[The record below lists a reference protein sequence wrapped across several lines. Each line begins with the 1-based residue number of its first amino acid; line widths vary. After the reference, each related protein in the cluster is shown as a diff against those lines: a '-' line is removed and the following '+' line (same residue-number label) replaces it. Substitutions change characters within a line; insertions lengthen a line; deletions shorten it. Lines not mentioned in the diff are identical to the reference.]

1 MTPDECLK
9 LFENMAMS
17 SYQYPTRGKSTTT
30 QKTGVL
36 HVDSNT
42 ALTAQVEALTKL
54 VKDMQVKNNARCE
67 VCRGGHET
75 IQCPQMTDGS
85 QEQVDYVG
93 NPNRG
98 PGNAFGNSYNS
109 GGRNQPGFTWKSGNP
124 PGFNSRPPMQNL
136 FREPGQSSGEYG
148 EKKPTLEEMMQQQ
161 AQLLTQFITESKAQ
175 HKEHDTMIKS
185 QGAALQ
191 NLERQVSQIASQ
203 LGERQSGSLPSKTE
217 ENPRGYAKAITTRSG
232 MSTGTEKPV
241 AEPAEDEEV
250 MDEEIEMEA
259 PGEVQP
265 TRLVPASTAQPEKTP
280 EKKKEPEIDLSKI
293 PYPARVLRQKY
304 EKEYGRFLELFK
316 QLKVNISF
324 VEALQHMPKYA
335 KFLKDLLTNKRKM
348 EELSTV
354 TLSEKCSAVVQNKL
368 PQKKTDP
375 GSFTIPCTLG
385 SSSVSHALAD
395 LGASI
400 NLMPYSIF
408 AKLDLGEPEPT
419 RMSIQL
425 ADRSVKYPRGIVE
438 NLLVKIDKFVFPVDF
453 VILDMEEDE
462 KVPLILGRPFLATAK
477 ALIDVCDGKLTLRV
491 ADETVTFEI
500 RRSLQHTES
509 QDDTLY
515 FIDTVMSHMD
525 RCLSEI
531 RIGDPESV
539 EDSEGGMPVHSS
551 EQHPGVLI
559 DEIPVSQEVCEV
571 LDRAEPADKP
581 SVEAPPSLELKELPS
596 HLEYAFLDE
605 DSRLPVIIAAELTE
619 EEKKRLIDVLK
630 AHKQAI
636 AWKLMDIKGINPSF
650 CTHRIL
656 MEDEFKPVVQ
666 SQRRLNPNMQEVVK
680 KEVLKLLDAGLIY
693 PISDSAW
700 VSPVQVV
707 PKKGGMTVVTNEKN
721 ELIPTRTVTGWRV
734 CIDYRKL
741 NDATRKDHFPLPFI
755 DQMLERLSGQQ
766 FYCFLDGFSGY
777 FQIPISAEDQ
787 EKTTFTCPYGTFAY
801 RRMPF
806 GLCNAPATFQ
816 RCMVAIFHDMI
827 EDSME
832 VFMDDFSVFGS
843 SFDHCLRNLDR
854 MLARCVETNLM
865 LNWEKC
871 HFMVKEGI
879 VLGHKIS
886 RAGIEVDKAKIETIS
901 KLPPPTNVK
910 SIRSFLGH
918 AGFYRRFIKDFSK
931 ISRPM
936 TQLLEKDA
944 PFVFSEECL
953 RAFELL
959 KEKLVDAPILI
970 APDWSSPFE
979 LMCDASDF
987 AVGAVLG
994 QRRDKHF
1001 HPIYYASKTL
1011 NDAQEHYTTTEKE
1024 LLAVVFA
1031 FDKFRSYLV
1040 LSKTI
1045 VYTDHAALRY
1055 LFNKKD
1061 AKPRLIRWILLLQ
1074 EFDIEIRD
1082 KKGAENVAADHL
1094 SRLENPE
1101 REELRDTAIGD
1112 TFPHEFLMVVKAEQQ
1127 GLPWFADFANYLAD
1141 GVLLK
1146 GMTHQQ
1152 KKKFFADVKHY
1163 LWDDPYLFR
1172 VGADQVIRR
1181 CVHGAEAA
1189 DILRHC
1195 HEGPTGGHHGATLT
1209 AKKVFDSGFFWPTIY
1224 KDAHVFVKSC
1234 DSCQRVG
1241 NISSRNE
1248 MPQTSIQVCEIF
1260 DLWGID
1266 FMGPF
1271 PMSRGNRYIL
1281 VAVDYV
1287 SKWVEAQ
1294 PFPTNDARVVV
1305 RFLKKLFARFGT
1317 PKALISDRGTH
1328 FCNKQM
1334 EKALQRYGVTHRLA
1348 TAYHPQTSGQVEVS
1362 NRGIKRIL
1370 EKTVSWNRL
1379 DWAEKLDDA
1388 LWAFRTAYKTPTGS
1402 TPFRMI
1408 YGKACHLPVEM
1419 EHRAYWALKTMNLD
1433 MATAK
1438 DLRFHQLH
1446 ELEELRDH
1454 AYEHS
1459 HDYKARTKA
1468 LHDRKLRGDKDFKCG
1483 DAVLLYNSRLRLFP
1497 GKLKSRWSGP
1507 YKVKEVFPYGTVEI
1521 EDKDGAAFKVN
1532 GHRLKHYMSGPFEKK
1547 VVEDVYLDPPTE

>member
-1 MTPDECLK
+1 
-9 LFENMAMS
+9 
-17 SYQYPTRGKSTTT
+17 
-30 QKTGVL
+30 
-36 HVDSNT
+36 
-42 ALTAQVEALTKL
+42 
-54 VKDMQVKNNARCE
+54 
-67 VCRGGHET
+67 
-75 IQCPQMTDGS
+75 
-85 QEQVDYVG
+85 
-93 NPNRG
+93 
-98 PGNAFGNSYNS
+98 
-109 GGRNQPGFTWKSGNP
+109 
-124 PGFNSRPPMQNL
+124 
-136 FREPGQSSGEYG
+136 
-148 EKKPTLEEMMQQQ
+148 
-161 AQLLTQFITESKAQ
+161 
-175 HKEHDTMIKS
+175 
-185 QGAALQ
+185 
-191 NLERQVSQIASQ
+191 
-203 LGERQSGSLPSKTE
+203 
-217 ENPRGYAKAITTRSG
+217 
-232 MSTGTEKPV
+232 
-241 AEPAEDEEV
+241 
-250 MDEEIEMEA
+250 
-259 PGEVQP
+259 
-265 TRLVPASTAQPEKTP
+265 
-280 EKKKEPEIDLSKI
+280 
-293 PYPARVLRQKY
+293 
-304 EKEYGRFLELFK
+304 
-316 QLKVNISF
+316 
-324 VEALQHMPKYA
+324 MPKYA

-348 EELSTV
+348 EELSTA
-354 TLSEKCSAVVQNKL
+354 TLSKKCSAVVQNKL

-375 GSFTIPCTLG
+375 
-385 SSSVSHALAD
+385 
-395 LGASI
+395 
-400 NLMPYSIF
+400 
-408 AKLDLGEPEPT
+408 GEPEPT

-453 VILDMEEDE
+453 VILEMEEDE
-462 KVPLILGRPFLATAK
+462 KVPLILGRPFLATSK

-531 RIGDPESV
+531 RIGDPEIV
-539 EDSEGGMPVHSS
+539 EDREVGMFVHFS
-551 EQHPGVLI
+551 EQHPDVLI
-559 DEIPVSQEVCEV
+559 DEIPISQEVCEV
-571 LDRAEPADKP
+571 LDRSEPADKP
-581 SVEAPPSLELKELPS
+581 SVEAPP
-596 HLEYAFLDE
+596 

-619 EEKKRLIDVLK
+619 EEKKRLI
-630 AHKQAI
+630 
-636 AWKLMDIKGINPSF
+636 
-650 CTHRIL
+650 
-656 MEDEFKPVVQ
+656 E

-707 PKKGGMTVVTNEKN
+707 PKKGGMTVVTNEEN
-721 ELIPTRTVTGWRV
+721 ELILTRRVTGWRV

-755 DQMLERLSGQQ
+755 NQMLERLSGQQ

-777 FQIPISAEDQ
+777 FHIPISAEDQ

-816 RCMVAIFHDMI
+816 RCMVAIFHDII

-931 ISRPM
+931 ISKPM

-944 PFVFSEECL
+944 PFVSSEECL

-959 KEKLVDAPILI
+959 KEKLVNAPILI

-987 AVGAVLG
+987 A
-994 QRRDKHF
+994 
-1001 HPIYYASKTL
+1001 TL

-1024 LLAVVFA
+1024 LLVVVFA

-1045 VYTDHAALRY
+1045 VYTDHASLRY

-1101 REELRDTAIGD
+1101 REEMRHMAIGD
-1112 TFPHEFLMVVKAEQQ
+1112 TFPHEFLMVVKVEQQ

-1209 AKKVFDSGFFWPTIY
+1209 AKKVFDSSFFWPTIY

-1248 MPQTSIQVCEIF
+1248 MPQTSIQ
-1260 DLWGID
+1260 
-1266 FMGPF
+1266 
-1271 PMSRGNRYIL
+1271 
-1281 VAVDYV
+1281 
-1287 SKWVEAQ
+1287 
-1294 PFPTNDARVVV
+1294 
-1305 RFLKKLFARFGT
+1305 
-1317 PKALISDRGTH
+1317 
-1328 FCNKQM
+1328 
-1334 EKALQRYGVTHRLA
+1334 
-1348 TAYHPQTSGQVEVS
+1348 TSGQVEVS

-1379 DWAEKLDDA
+1379 DWADKLDDA
-1388 LWAFRTAYKTPTGS
+1388 LLAFRTAYKTLTSS

-1419 EHRAYWALKTMNLD
+1419 EHRAYWALKTINLD

-1438 DLRFHQLH
+1438 YLRFHQLH

-1468 LHDRKLRGDKDFKCG
+1468 LHDRKLRGDEDFKCG

-1507 YKVKEVFPYGTVEI
+1507 YKVKEFFPYGMVEI
-1521 EDKDGAAFKVN
+1521 EDKDGASFKVN
-1532 GHRLKHYMSGPFEKK
+1532 GHRLKHYISGT
-1547 VVEDVYLDPPTE
+1547 LARSL